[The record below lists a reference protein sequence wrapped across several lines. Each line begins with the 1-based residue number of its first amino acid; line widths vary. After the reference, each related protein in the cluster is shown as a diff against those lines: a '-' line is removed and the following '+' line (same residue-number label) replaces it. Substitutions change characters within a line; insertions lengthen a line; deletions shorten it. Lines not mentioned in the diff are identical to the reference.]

1 MKITADWIT
10 HPGTQALCAVLAAAG
25 FQALFVG
32 GCVRNALLG
41 VPVAD
46 VDIATDATPD
56 RVAALCT
63 AAGLRVVP
71 TGLEHGTLTVIAQGI
86 AHEVTSFRRD
96 IATDGRRATVAFATD
111 IAEDAARRDF
121 TLNALYARADGT
133 VIDPLG
139 GLPDLLARRIL
150 FVGAA
155 QDRIR
160 EDYLRILRFF
170 RFHAQYGDP
179 AQGLCPE
186 ALAAIATNLDG
197 LDRVSRERIGQEM
210 RKLLSA
216 PDPAPALAAMQQTG
230 VLAHVLPG
238 ADARALGPL
247 VHLDAALSPDWLR
260 RLAVLGGDD
269 PTDALRLSRPEA
281 RDWQALRAHLSD
293 PPALAAYRLGTDR
306 GRDCALILAALTGQ
320 PAPADLDT
328 QLARGANATFP
339 VKPADLMP
347 ALTGAA
353 LGERLRHLETRWIDS
368 GFSLSRGDLL
378 AL

>member
-10 HPGTQALCAVLAAAG
+10 HPGTQALCAVLAGAG

-56 RVAALCT
+56 RVATLCT

-121 TLNALYARADGT
+121 TLNALYAHADGT

-155 QDRIR
+155 SDRIR

-216 PDPAPALAAMQQTG
+216 PDPASALAAMQQTG

-247 VHLDAALSPDWLR
+247 VHLDAALPPDWLR

-320 PAPADLDT
+320 PAPADLDA

-347 ALTGAA
+347 ALSGAA
-353 LGERLRHLETRWIDS
+353 LGERLLHLETRWIDS